1 MRQFGLHREKEG
13 VIRDGVEVV
22 RVREGEITRGMK
34 GENET
39 RVKSMSEG
47 SEGARP
53 RWFGTYHK
61 EQDQI

>member
-1 MRQFGLHREKEG
+1 MRQFGLRREKEG
-13 VIRDGVEVV
+13 VIRDEVEVV

-39 RVKSMSEG
+39 RVKSTSEG

-53 RWFGTYHK
+53 R
-61 EQDQI
+61 